1 MPAPSPPG
9 DREVERLRLGL
20 RDSLAD
26 HGAYMAKLRDVEAAL
41 LAGLSTAAAARIAPL
56 DGLPTPPSRPLEAAE
71 RRERRKR
78 RKRNRRRRIRRGG
91 AAADSLS
98 DGSLTTGSDSD
109 SDGDLELERANELGE
124 DELLDDIS
132 EEPAPAE
139 PRVELRAPD
148 AEAAYQRGCA
158 LWDAGFRVPPQG
170 SECGRGFDVYRA
182 LSALLASGSAAR
194 SELAERLGEA
204 LGVPP
209 PYGVHVAEVA
219 TLRLVHSGLCAGA
232 GNNRLSK
239 LQLFALMTP
248 SEESDGFSVPAPPPG
263 RGRAEVEQWV
273 DKGPK
278 IDSHK
283 KRRLGETAAAAVW
296 RRLGEEVAAAVRPPT
311 AQWLAAGEDGLPEEQ
326 AERESERQALV
337 SQLNHL
343 NNSSSLV
350 IGGPRRAKHTDQM
363 QRLKRLK
370 ARGALSD
377 ETFTL
382 AKRQRLQNAPLRP
395 KAEPKGQKDL
405 RNALADRSKKKSAEK
420 KELVSRMK
428 SIDELLDQKPAL
440 HVPAADDVDE
450 SMRLL
455 RRWHRGG
462 AEGKAVKTRFRLT
475 VQPVA
480 GGEAAAIGEHR
491 SGLSPCVI

>member
-1 MPAPSPPG
+1 MRAPDVAELSLGKREREARRERESGKTRPRAFARAHAVLMEVAAMPAPSPLG

-41 LAGLSTAAAARIAPL
+41 LAGLSSAAAARIAPL

-109 SDGDLELERANELGE
+109 SDGDLELERANELDE

-209 PYGVHVAEVA
+209 HDRLGVSPPYGVRAAEVA

-232 GNNRLSK
+232 
-239 LQLFALMTP
+239 
-248 SEESDGFSVPAPPPG
+248 
-263 RGRAEVEQWV
+263 
-273 DKGPK
+273 
-278 IDSHK
+278 
-283 KRRLGETAAAAVW
+283 
-296 RRLGEEVAAAVRPPT
+296 
-311 AQWLAAGEDGLPEEQ
+311 
-326 AERESERQALV
+326 
-337 SQLNHL
+337 
-343 NNSSSLV
+343 
-350 IGGPRRAKHTDQM
+350 
-363 QRLKRLK
+363 
-370 ARGALSD
+370 
-377 ETFTL
+377 
-382 AKRQRLQNAPLRP
+382 NAPLRKALETQGLETTGTKDELVARIEKAGIDVDKVLGEAEAAEKP
-395 KAEPKGQKDL
+395 KTEPKGQKDV

-420 KELVSRMK
+420 KELVSRIK

-440 HVPAADDVDE
+440 HVPAADDVEE
-450 SMRLL
+450 STRLL

-462 AEGKAVKTRFRLT
+462 AEGKAAKTRFRLT